1 MKGRMNIMIIVKT
14 KLTQKKK
21 RNIKTLKKRKIT
33 IIIIN
38 QANSQDQI
46 TTTRILVIREAIK
59 EEDLIMDLRKGV
71 AELYMEVEDTLGEPV
86 IVGVI
91 EEVITKKNMLAEEEE
106 LEEWMTSIMEVN
118 NQDMVGEEEEDNL
131 GIIMENLKNVQKKA
145 RNNKNG
151 VQMIQVVSIIL

>member
-1 MKGRMNIMIIVKT
+1 MIIVKT

>member
-1 MKGRMNIMIIVKT
+1 MIIVKT

-145 RNNKNG
+145 CNNKNG